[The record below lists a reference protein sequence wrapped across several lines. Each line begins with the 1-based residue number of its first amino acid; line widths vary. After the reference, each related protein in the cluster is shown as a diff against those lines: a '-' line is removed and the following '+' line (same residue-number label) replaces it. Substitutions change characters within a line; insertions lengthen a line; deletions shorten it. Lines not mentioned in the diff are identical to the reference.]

1 MDTDWENSGEG
12 GENGGG
18 AGTEG
23 IDVAS
28 ALCGD
33 SFEPQA
39 RLYDLSDGIRAL
51 TWPERLLPD

>member
-1 MDTDWENSGEG
+1 MDTDWKDSVEG
-12 GENGGG
+12 HEKGGG
-18 AGTEG
+18 AGAEG

-39 RLYDLSDGIRAL
+39 RLYNLRDGIRAL
-51 TWPERLLPD
+51 TWPERLPSD